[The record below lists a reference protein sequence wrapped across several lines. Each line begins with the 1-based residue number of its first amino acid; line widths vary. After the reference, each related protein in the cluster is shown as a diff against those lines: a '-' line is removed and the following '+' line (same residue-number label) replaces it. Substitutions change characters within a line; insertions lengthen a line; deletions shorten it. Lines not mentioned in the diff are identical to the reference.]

1 MKKPV
6 TIGLS
11 SIILILLVLCLSVFS
26 LLSLS
31 DAKNALSFAER
42 RADSV
47 KAYYEA
53 DSDAQ
58 KLIREISKELEAGGT
73 LSAAGEAAVSQA
85 ASAEFY
91 GKVPDLALSETGTLL
106 LDFPMASGQSLRVEL
121 DKSQSGLTVLSY
133 YVYNSEE
140 YEIDSRLPVW
150 DGSTQ

>member
-1 MKKPV
+1 MKKPI

-47 KAYYEA
+47 RAYYEA
-53 DSDAQ
+53 DSAAQ
-58 KLIREISKELEAGGT
+58 KRIRDISKELEKGGT
-73 LSAAGEAAVSQA
+73 LSGAGEA
-85 ASAEFY
+85 
-91 GKVPDLALSETGTLL
+91 GTLL
-106 LDFPMASGQSLRVEL
+106 LDFPMVSGQSLRVEL
-121 DKSQSGLTVLSY
+121 GQSQSRLTILSY

-150 DGSTQ
+150 GGSTQ

>member
-1 MKKPV
+1 MKKPI

-47 KAYYEA
+47 KAYYEV
-53 DSDAQ
+53 DSAAQ
-58 KLIREISKELEAGGT
+58 KLIRDISEELEKGGT
-73 LSAAGEAAVSQA
+73 LSEAGETAVSQA
-85 ASAEFY
+85 ASAESP
-91 GKVPDLALSETGTLL
+91 GKAPDLSLGETGTLL

-121 DKSQSGLTVLSY
+121 AKNQSGLTVLSY

-150 DGSTQ
+150 DGWTQ